1 MNPRLHQ
8 RPYSGW
14 MFLFMAV
21 MTLAGC
27 DDRETPA
34 QLQAWIGMVRNKALT
49 TPPRYLA
56 TPAFLPLS
64 YDATIGRTPFER
76 IDAAES
82 DFPHARPAQRGDGQ
96 VLEEFPLESIRM
108 VGTISQDNR
117 RYVLLQAERIIY
129 LAKSGDYLGK
139 NFGVIRR
146 IADDEIELEE
156 LLPAAEGRWTTR
168 QAVLALQGGKK

>member
-1 MNPRLHQ
+1 
-8 RPYSGW
+8 
-14 MFLFMAV
+14 MAIV
-21 MTLAGC
+21 TLAAC

-34 QLQAWIGMVRNKALT
+34 HLQAWIGTVRNKTIT
-49 TPPRYLA
+49 TPPRSVA
-56 TPAFLPLS
+56 APAFLPLP
-64 YDATIGRTPFER
+64 YDATIGRAPFER
-76 IDAAES
+76 IDAAEPDLS
-82 DFPHARPAQRGDGQ
+82 YTRPAQRGDAQ
-96 VLEEFPLESIRM
+96 PLEAFPLESIRM

-146 IADDEIELEE
+146 ISDDEIELEE

-168 QAVLALQGGKK
+168 QALLSLQGGKK